1 MPECE
6 ALRKIRRRNLVKIIT
21 SFSSIDFRGNEF
33 KALVYGFMANGSLEN
48 WLHPNSSNLLQ
59 PKNLNFIWRL
69 NIAVDVASALEYIHH
84 CCEIPPNHRDIKPSN
99 LLLTEQ
105 LCAHLSDF
113 GFARRCASHKIE
125 RCLAS
130 SFHVRVSSSAQRPRE
145 RMDAVDALMNL

>member
-113 GFARRCASHKIE
+113 GFAR
-125 RCLAS
+125 
-130 SFHVRVSSSAQRPRE
+130 VSSSAQRPRE